1 LLIGVGFELKVTVFY
16 IDYYGVL
23 AGGRKF
29 EGFTTLKEKN
39 NILEKSNGGSC
50 PLAGQTRLKYLQNIH

>member
-1 LLIGVGFELKVTVFY
+1 
-16 IDYYGVL
+16 L
-23 AGGRKF
+23 AEGGKF

-50 PLAGQTRLKYLQNIH
+50 PIEIPV